1 MKLKDLITKHFSVK
15 ITPELVK
22 KLGRFKLALM
32 SKNEDNMGYFSSFYF
47 GVHAIRF
54 TDEDKENFFMLID
67 VDASELKKD
76 ILTLDSVKA
85 SWNVVVDPFNFSC
98 SVLQRMILMSTLSQ
112 KMKED
117 AFVDTGIIV
126 EFKMITSMYS
136 QYFSFQ
142 VDENLATLVYEK
154 MSKKFI
160 IKRLGSNY
168 KVLEYFAKVRF
179 DDKEKHKL
187 LESNKVEKFTYY
199 ISNLHTTVKSSV
211 LEQYSLLVKVKEE
224 EETRQTSSVLG
235 KGEDDEARIVD
246 VEDIHSF
253 YINAVKQK
261 VFIRHEFINEK
272 LFGLIG
278 DLFSK
283 VKISAVKDTA
293 ILIHEKSLTDP
304 SIMNLLE
311 DIVEVCIY
319 YLYIGKLYPPYSDRM
334 VAVIKFLKNYW
345 SSSSLKDKKM
355 NETKVKLI
363 AFVKEATGIKTS
375 WILTST
381 AIILAIYIYV
391 LAIVDFKR
399 K

>member
-1 MKLKDLITKHFSVK
+1 MKLKDLIQKHFTFKV
-15 ITPELVK
+15 TPDLV
-22 KLGRFKLALM
+22 GRLAKYKLAIM
-32 SKNEDNMGYFSSFYF
+32 SKNQDNLEYFSSFYF

-54 TDEDKENFFMLID
+54 TDEDRENLYMLLD
-67 VDASELKKD
+67 VDPTELKTD
-76 ILTLDSVKA
+76 ILTLDGVKK
-85 SWNVVVDPFNFSC
+85 SWNVIVDPFNFTFA
-98 SVLQRMILMSTLSQ
+98 VLQRYILESNITNKL
-112 KMKED
+112 KEQ
-117 AFVDTGIIV
+117 AFIDSGIIV

-168 KVLEYFAKVRF
+168 KVLEYFAENRF
-179 DDKEKHKL
+179 KDKKKHQL
-187 LESNKVEKFTYY
+187 LESNKVDKFTYY

-211 LEQYSLLVKVKEE
+211 LEQYSLLVQVKEE

-235 KGEDDEARIVD
+235 TGDDDEARIVD
-246 VEDIHSF
+246 VDDIHSF

-261 VFIRHEFINEK
+261 VFLRSEFINEK
-272 LFGLIG
+272 LFELIG

-283 VKISAVKDTA
+283 VKISAVRDTA
-293 ILIHEKSLTDP
+293 ILIHEKSLKDP
-304 SIMNLLE
+304 EMMDLLE

-355 NETKVKLI
+355 NDTKVKLI
-363 AFVKEATGIKTS
+363 ALVKEATGIKTK

>member
-1 MKLKDLITKHFSVK
+1 MKLEELIKKHFTFKV
-15 ITPELVK
+15 TPDLVK
-22 KLGRFKLALM
+22 RIAKYKLAIM
-32 SKNEDNMGYFSSFYF
+32 SKNQDNLEYFSSFYF

-54 TDEDKENFFMLID
+54 TDEDRENFYMLLDIEP
-67 VDASELKKD
+67 SELKKD
-76 ILTLDSVKA
+76 ILTLDGVKS
-85 SWNVVVDPFNFSC
+85 SWNVIVDPFNFTC
-98 SVLQRMILMSTLSQ
+98 AVVQRFIIESGLKYKSQ
-112 KMKED
+112 QEV
-117 AFVDTGIIV
+117 FVDNGIIC

-142 VDENLATLVYEK
+142 VDEDLATLVYEK

-168 KVLEYFAKVRF
+168 KVLEYFAESRF
-179 DDKEKHKL
+179 EDKDKHKL
-187 LESNKVEKFTYY
+187 LTSNKVDKFTYY

-235 KGEDDEARIVD
+235 TGDEDEARIVD

-261 VFIRHEFINEK
+261 IFIKNEFINEK
-272 LFGLIG
+272 LFELIG

-283 VKISAVKDTA
+283 VKISAVRDTA
-293 ILIHEKSLTDP
+293 ILIHEKSLKDP
-304 SIMNLLE
+304 EMMKLLE

-345 SSSSLKDKKM
+345 SSSSLKDVKM
-355 NETKVKLI
+355 NETKKKLI
-363 AFVKEATGIKTS
+363 ALVKEATGIKTS